1 MFICKTLHPGSQSN
15 KRIRVSSGI
24 SLALDQIVRLLSKD
38 LPQSCLKHKIKD
50 KDNTWNF
57 LCYFYMTLQKV
68 ICASTRAQNLWS
80 TIWQTPRSAQQAKIT
95 LMKRCFD
102 KKLYIYHHSVQT
114 VFESKMMLKV
124 KEWCSSDPL
133 SAWEARRFL
142 LQNDLS
148 LATHRSQS
156 WSRESPNTFPT
167 LNANTLEQTT
177 GIRGCNQMVDYRHS
191 TVKRWSYLIYLDA
204 MTTAESTAA
213 TFQRP
218 QRPSLRSFS
227 KQLIWSSHG
236 LQLLVPL
243 VPLVALEPFISRPGH
258 RQSNNYVEKTRLF
271 VKAESRRTP
280 ESKQACCTMHSLSIE
295 IIQI

>member
-102 KKLYIYHHSVQT
+102 KKLYGDG
-114 VFESKMMLKV
+114 SKPWYLVNPKIAGKWMFIPLK
-124 KEWCSSDPL
+124 
-133 SAWEARRFL
+133 
-142 LQNDLS
+142 
-148 LATHRSQS
+148 
-156 WSRESPNTFPT
+156 
-167 LNANTLEQTT
+167 
-177 GIRGCNQMVDYRHS
+177 M
-191 TVKRWSYLIYLDA
+191 YL
-204 MTTAESTAA
+204 
-213 TFQRP
+213 
-218 QRPSLRSFS
+218 
-227 KQLIWSSHG
+227 
-236 LQLLVPL
+236 
-243 VPLVALEPFISRPGH
+243 
-258 RQSNNYVEKTRLF
+258 
-271 VKAESRRTP
+271 
-280 ESKQACCTMHSLSIE
+280 
-295 IIQI
+295 